1 MWKVSKATRSTAALI
16 LVPTLAGFVLM
27 CSCKRAAQK
36 AAGETLTLVI
46 ISPHWDG
53 IQREFTRAFQ
63 EHYKRRFK
71 KHVEI
76 RFPDVGGTSQCL
88 RYIRTSFK
96 ESPNGIGAD
105 MFWGGGI
112 DPYIELKRD
121 GLLVPYKPPSEI
133 LSRIP
138 RQVAG
143 IPLYDEDYCW
153 FGTALS
159 GFGILFNKVVL
170 REHNLPEPKEW
181 IDLADPKFYGW
192 IELTDPRQSG
202 VAHMMFEIIL
212 QAYGWE
218 KGFEVIAMMS
228 GNARVYNRGSQ
239 EPVESVANGQ
249 AACAPTIDFYA
260 WSKIAEVGSDMLGF
274 VYPKNMTVIN
284 PDGISILKGAPRME
298 VAQEFIN
305 FVLSKAA
312 QKLWMLPKGANGGP
326 KEFTLARMS
335 ILPELY
341 DELKGKSVLDVN
353 PFEWKTTMHY
363 DAKLGADRWEL
374 INSLIGVLFVD
385 AHEQVREAFSAL
397 IEAGMPSK
405 LLKEFASVPLD
416 EAQAM
421 KLAQRWVKDKL
432 LSSKY
437 ETEWALQ
444 AQAKYRRIIE
454 LARKT
459 GK

>member
-1 MWKVSKATRSTAALI
+1 MMRIILI
-16 LVPTLAGFVLM
+16 LSFAPVITGAVLL
-27 CSCKRAAQK
+27 CSCRRVGERAADS
-36 AAGETLTLVI
+36 ALTLVI
-46 ISPHWDG
+46 VSPHWDG
-53 IQREFTRAFQ
+53 IQREFTLAFQ

-96 ESPNGIGAD
+96 ESPSGIGAD

-112 DPYIELKRD
+112 DPHIELKRD
-121 GLLVPYKPPSEI
+121 GLLSQYKPPEEI
-133 LSRIP
+133 LKRIP
-138 RQVAG
+138 KHIAG
-143 IPLYDEDYCW
+143 MPLYDEDYYW

-170 REHNLPEPKEW
+170 NEHRLPEPKEW
-181 IDLADPKFYGW
+181 ADLSDPKFYGW

-212 QAYGWE
+212 QAYGWK

-260 WSKIAEVGSDMLGF
+260 WSKIAEVGSKILGF
-274 VYPKNMTVIN
+274 VYPKDMTVIN
-284 PDGISILKGAPRME
+284 PDGIAILRGAPNRD
-298 VAQEFIN
+298 VAEEFVN
-305 FVLSKAA
+305 FVLSKSG
-312 QKLWMLPKGANGGP
+312 QMLWMLPRGARGGP
-326 KEFTLARMS
+326 REFTLARMS
-335 ILPELY
+335 ILPDLYEELRT
-341 DELKGKSVLDVN
+341 KSIVDVN
-353 PFEWKTTMHY
+353 PFEWKTSMHY
-363 DAKLGADRWEL
+363 DAKLGADRWEF
-374 INSLIGVLFVD
+374 INSLIGAFFVD
-385 AHEQVREAFSAL
+385 AHKQVQEAFSAL
-397 IEAGMPSK
+397 IEAGMPK
-405 LLKEFASVPLD
+405 ELLKEFAQVPVD

-421 KLAQRWVKDKL
+421 KLAKRWVKEKL
-432 LSSKY
+432 LSSRY
-437 ETEWALQ
+437 EAEWASL
-444 AQAKYRRIIE
+444 AQARYKRIVQ
-454 LARKT
+454 LARKVRGQRAK